1 MRLQVAHGAHG
12 VLMVDVV
19 GLFEQLRRGEHIKV
33 DTLALVRRQEVLGAA
48 RVALDLHRAL
58 KIGQCLFRLELQEVA
73 DIAKLQVK
81 VGQADAVA
89 LAGQLRGH
97 VAGDERLA
105 DGRSRT
111 EKGDDNAVDR
121 RRP

>member
-12 VLMVDVV
+12 VLVVDVV
-19 GLFEQLRRGEHIKV
+19 GLFEQFRHGEHIEV

-58 KIGQCLFRLELQEVA
+58 EVGQGLFRLELQEVA

-81 VGQADAVA
+81 VG
-89 LAGQLRGH
+89 
-97 VAGDERLA
+97 
-105 DGRSRT
+105 
-111 EKGDDNAVDR
+111 
-121 RRP
+121 

>member
-1 MRLQVAHGAHG
+1 MRLQVAHGADG
-12 VLMVDVV
+12 VLVMDVV
-19 GLFEQLRRGEHIKV
+19 GLFEQFRRGQHVEVNRPVI
-33 DTLALVRRQEVLGAA
+33 VRDQEVLGAA

-58 KIGQCLFRLELQEVA
+58 EVGQGLFRLEIQEVA
-73 DIAKLQVK
+73 DIAKLQVE

-89 LAGQLRGH
+89 LAGQLRSH

-105 DGRSRT
+105 DGRSRA

>member
-1 MRLQVAHGAHG
+1 MRLQVADGADG
-12 VLMVDVV
+12 VLVMDVV
-19 GLFEQLRRGEHIKV
+19 GLFEQFRRGQHVEV
-33 DTLALVRRQEVLGAA
+33 NRPVVVRDQEVLGAA

-58 KIGQCLFRLELQEVA
+58 EVGQCLFRLELQKVA

-81 VGQADAVA
+81 IGQADAVA

-105 DGRSRT
+105 DGRSRA